1 MDKNITTKRS
11 GVAAPGQLHLDLG
24 TDFHFQHVADALAD
38 ALPGI
43 SLRSTRRPHTKL
55 ATILRLFVMGRNMNR
70 FEAEA
75 HNDHCLHSTV
85 STLQNGYGI
94 QIEREFEKVPCLRGR
109 ATVRCKRYWLD
120 TTPENIAAARLLLD
134 QLERRA

>member
-1 MDKNITTKRS
+1 MEKNITTTRS
-11 GVAAPGQLHLDLG
+11 GVAAPGQLQLDLG
-24 TDFHFQHVADALAD
+24 TDFHFQHVADAL
-38 ALPGI
+38 PGI
-43 SLRSTRRPHTKL
+43 SLRSTRRPRTKL
-55 ATILRLFVMGRNMNR
+55 ATVLRLFVMGRNMNR

-109 ATVRCKRYWLD
+109 ETVPVKRYWLG
-120 TTPENIAAARLLLD
+120 TRPENITAARALLD
-134 QLERRA
+134 KMDRRA

>member
-1 MDKNITTKRS
+1 MENKTT
-11 GVAAPGQLHLDLG
+11 VAPPGIVTPGQLHLDLG
-24 TDFHFQHVADALAD
+24 IDFHFQHVADALPAIN
-38 ALPGI
+38 LG
-43 SLRSTRRPHTKL
+43 LTRKPRTKL
-55 ATILRLFVMGRNMNR
+55 ATILREFLRGRNMNR

-94 QIEREFEKVPCLRGR
+94 QIEREFETVSCLRGR

-120 TTPENIAAARLLLD
+120 TDADNMVAARVLLST
-134 QLERRA
+134 LERRS

>member
-1 MDKNITTKRS
+1 MDKLTMAHTAS
-11 GVAAPGQLHLDLG
+11 GIAAPGQLHLDLDAN
-24 TDFHFQHVADALAD
+24 TDFHFQHVADALLGAIN
-38 ALPGI
+38 LGLNRKP
-43 SLRSTRRPHTKL
+43 RSKL
-55 ATILRLFVMGRNMNR
+55 ATILREFLRGRNMNR

-75 HNDHCLHSTV
+75 HHDHCLHSTV

-94 QIEREFEKVPCLRGR
+94 QIEREFEAVPCLRGR

-120 TTPENIAAARLLLD
+120 TCHDNIAAARRLLD

>member
-1 MDKNITTKRS
+1 MEKNITTKRS
-11 GVAAPGQLHLDLG
+11 GAVAPGQLRLDLD
-24 TDFHFQHVADALAD
+24 TDTAFHFQHVAE

-43 SLRSTRRPHTKL
+43 NLGLSRKPRTKL
-55 ATILRLFVMGRNMNR
+55 ATILREFLRGRNMNR

-85 STLQNGYGI
+85 STLQNGHGI
-94 QIEREFEKVPCLRGR
+94 KIEREFETVSCLRGG

-120 TTPENIAAARLLLD
+120 TTPANTAAARMLLAHLK
-134 QLERRA
+134 RRA